1 MTLSRLV
8 VSATTFVIVCGLAAN
23 TATAQGKSNGKGKND
38 GVKATASSSSST
50 TVAGSLHIEI
60 GSRDRETITKYYTA
74 HPAGLPPG
82 LAKRGGDLP
91 PGLDKQLRRNG
102 SLPPGLQKK
111 LEPVPAALERQVMR
125 LPAGYNWFVLGAH
138 IVVMNKER
146 NLIGDF
152 ALNVVR

>member
-1 MTLSRLV
+1 MTVSRLV
-8 VSATTFVIVCGLAAN
+8 VSAATFVIACGLAAD
-23 TATAQGKSNGKGKND
+23 TAMAQGKGNGKGNNEN
-38 GVKATASSSSST
+38 KATSSSGSST
-50 TVAGSLHIEI
+50 TVAGSIHIEI
-60 GSRDRETITKYYTA
+60 GSRDRETITRYYTA

-111 LEPVPAALERQVMR
+111 LEPCPVALTRQLPRVPT
-125 LPAGYNWFVLGAH
+125 GYNWFVLGAH
-138 IVVMNKER
+138 VVVMNKER
-146 NLIGDF
+146 NLVGDF

>member
-1 MTLSRLV
+1 MNRSKMLV
-8 VSATTFVIVCGLAAN
+8 SGTAFVIACGLAAD
-23 TATAQGKSNGKGKND
+23 ATGAQGSGKGKGD
-38 GVKATASSSSST
+38 TKSAASSGAST
-50 TVAGSLHIEI
+50 TVAASINIQI

-111 LEPVPAALERQVMR
+111 LEPFPGALERQVMK
-125 LPAGYNWFVLGAH
+125 LPSGYNWFVLGSH
-138 IVVMNKER
+138 IVVVNKQT
-146 NLIGDF
+146 NLVGDF
-152 ALNVVR
+152 ALNIVK

>member
-1 MTLSRLV
+1 MTLSKVLV
-8 VSATTFVIVCGLAAN
+8 SGTALAFACGLATGMAS
-23 TATAQGKSNGKGKND
+23 AQGKSQGKSN
-38 GVKATASSSSST
+38 KAESSSAPTSGSS
-50 TVAGSLHIEI
+50 VAVSGSIRIEI
-60 GSRDRETITKYYTA
+60 GSRDRETITKYYAA

-111 LEPVPAALERQVMR
+111 LEPVPVALSRQITR
-125 LPAGYNWFVLGAH
+125 PPSGYNWFVLGAH
-138 IVVMNKER
+138 IVIMNKER

-152 ALNVVR
+152 ALNLVK